1 MDVGTQQVYD
11 NDLDSL
17 EEGDEGDLP
26 QRNLFGFFDAD
37 TTTTTAPSTT
47 APSTIASTSTA
58 STSTS
63 GAHQE
68 DPDAQQHRRPSRTRT
83 PTAHY
88 MHSKHAG
95 WSEYELGRS
104 GRRHER
110 TREDVANEATTAEP
124 ALSAELEQIF
134 MKLRRTVLSDANA
147 SADGRATDATDEL
160 AGEMERAAAVSMH
173 GALLELLAASN
184 AEPEHANIWARDNEA
199 TPALFSVRAHF
210 NGAPGT
216 LTIKPPM
223 LDFAVD
229 ARPPDELRCQ
239 MVDVQEWPLESF
251 VGVYDDAEEQAR
263 FELRLLQGEDDGLLF
278 CFADA
283 IAAASFER
291 MLRVAAASA

>member
-1 MDVGTQQVYD
+1 
-11 NDLDSL
+11 
-17 EEGDEGDLP
+17 
-26 QRNLFGFFDAD
+26 
-37 TTTTTAPSTT
+37 
-47 APSTIASTSTA
+47 
-58 STSTS
+58 
-63 GAHQE
+63 
-68 DPDAQQHRRPSRTRT
+68 
-83 PTAHY
+83 

-223 LDFAVD
+223 LDFAVES
-229 ARPPDELRCQ
+229 AELTTEIIHMNFLQ
-239 MVDVQEWPLESF
+239 VSATSDT
-251 VGVYDDAEEQAR
+251 GVLSTKQTSR
-263 FELRLLQGEDDGLLF
+263 SCTFTS
-278 CFADA
+278 
-283 IAAASFER
+283 I
-291 MLRVAAASA
+291 V